1 MINHRF
7 LEEKSKM
14 NFGKKLAALAVAGLA
29 LVGTAAC
36 SNGGSSSS
44 STSDTN
50 KIPKVT
56 KKTTVVFWH
65 GMQGQ
70 QETTL
75 KKLAKEFE
83 AKNSNIKIKL
93 EQQGDYDNLQAKL
106 TSTMQS
112 PKNLPTITQ
121 AYPGWLQ
128 SAAKNKMLVNLT
140 PYINNKEVG
149 WGSVAASEIKQGML
163 DGAKINGTQYGIPF
177 NKSIEVLIYNPD
189 MLKKYGITKVPST
202 NAELK
207 QAAQTIYQKSN
218 HKVVGAGF
226 DNLNNYYVLGMKNEG
241 QNFSSKVDFTGKESS
256 RVLDYFVKG
265 EKAGYFRMPGSDKY
279 LYVPF
284 TNQKLAM
291 FVTSSSTETW
301 IKQAAK
307 KGFKYEVAARPGKYT
322 MQQGTDIYMFSHAS
336 AMEKAAAFKFM
347 RFLSSKEN
355 QIKWAKETGYI
366 PVNEDATKSAE
377 YKENKEFKLP
387 AKLEDILSTNSLYSV
402 PVIKNSNAVFSQLN
416 PIMQSILSAAQKD
429 RNVNSA
435 IKTGK
440 TKFDAAWKQ

>member
-1 MINHRF
+1 
-7 LEEKSKM
+7 M

-347 RFLSSKEN
+347 KFLSSKEN

-377 YKENKEFKLP
+377 YKENKEFMLP